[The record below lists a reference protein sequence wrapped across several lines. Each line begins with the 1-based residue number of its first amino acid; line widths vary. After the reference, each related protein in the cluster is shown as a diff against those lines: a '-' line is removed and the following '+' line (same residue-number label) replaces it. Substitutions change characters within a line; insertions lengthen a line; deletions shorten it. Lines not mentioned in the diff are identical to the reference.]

1 MSSLR
6 NWVVGA
12 TLLALTAGTCLAQG
26 GSLSEQKKAQN
37 KLLAYRA
44 ARVDAIR
51 KLAERIKGLHITSQ
65 TFVKDFVAEND
76 QISTALDAFLTGVRE
91 TGEPK
96 YADDGTCSV
105 TMEVPLE
112 TVITTLKSIYTAHY
126 KGDKIKIN
134 DFSEMTQTNTVKML
148 TETGN
153 GAPRPEFTQNEAAAV
168 PVGGDVNSAEY
179 LSGAAKAYWMA
190 HVTGQGRLMAVRA
203 ARVEGMRRLAERIGG
218 IQISSQT
225 FVRDFVA
232 ESDNIKSATNY
243 FLQGAR
249 EGAVTY
255 HTDELIVEVQMEIT
269 LQTVVANIRS
279 YAETHL
285 KGDRVKLKQL
295 QEYSETVKRQVIQE
309 TGMGVPPEK
318 YLKDVPPAQ
327 MAQVTQTM
335 QQFEKWPPLV
345 RAVGHGAMDTE
356 NENKAQAKLMAI
368 RAAELDARR
377 KLAEELDGLHITSN
391 TTVRDFVAQSD
402 TIRTSMMTFQQ
413 GGKVVEGS
421 EKVAAD
427 GTVEVTVEINPQPL
441 MDSILYFQRTMK
453 LEIK

>member
-1 MSSLR
+1 MSSLK

-12 TLLALTAGTCLAQG
+12 TLLALTAGVCLAQG
-26 GSLSEQKKAQN
+26 GSSLSEQKRAQN

-65 TFVKDFVAEND
+65 TYVKDFVAEND
-76 QISTALDAFLTGVRE
+76 QIRTALDAFLTGVRE
-91 TGEPK
+91 AGEPK
-96 YADDGTCSV
+96 YADDGTCSL

-112 TVITTLKSIYTAHY
+112 TVITTLKSMYSAYY

-134 DFSEMTQTNTVKML
+134 DFSEMTQTNNVKML

-153 GAPRPEFTQNEAAAV
+153 GAPRPEFAQNEPAAV
-168 PVGGDVNSAEY
+168 PQGADVNSAEY
-179 LSGAAKAYWMA
+179 LSGAAKAYWTA

-218 IQISSQT
+218 IRIASNT

-232 ESDNIKSATNY
+232 ESDSIKSATDY

-249 EGAVTY
+249 EGAITY
-255 HTDELIVEVQMEIT
+255 HTDELIVEVEMEVT

-279 YAETHL
+279 YTETHL

-295 QEYSETVKRQVIQE
+295 DEYSETVKNQVIRE

-318 YLKDVPPAQ
+318 YLKDVQ
-327 MAQVTQTM
+327 MTQVTQAV

-345 RAVGHGAMDTE
+345 RAVGHAAMDTE
-356 NENKAQAKLMAI
+356 NENKVQAKLMAI

-391 TTVRDFVAQSD
+391 TTVRDFVAQKD
-402 TIRTSMMTFQQ
+402 DIRTSMLTFQQ
-413 GGKVVEGS
+413 GAKVVEGS
-421 EKVAAD
+421 EKVAPD

-441 MDSILYFQRTMK
+441 MDSILYYQRTMK
-453 LEIK
+453 IEIK

>member
-1 MSSLR
+1 MSSLK

-12 TLLALTAGTCLAQG
+12 TLLALTAGVCLAQG
-26 GSLSEQKKAQN
+26 GASLSEQKKAQN

-65 TFVKDFVAEND
+65 TYVKDFVAEND
-76 QISTALDAFLTGVRE
+76 QINTALDAFLTGVRE

-96 YADDGTCSV
+96 YADDGTCSL

-112 TVITTLKSIYTAHY
+112 TVITTLKSMYSAYY

-134 DFSEMTQTNTVKML
+134 DFSEMTQTNDVKML

-153 GAPRPEFTQNEAAAV
+153 GAPRPEFTQNDAAAV
-168 PVGGDVNSAEY
+168 PAGADVNSAEY

-203 ARVEGMRRLAERIGG
+203 ARVEGMRKLAERIGG
-218 IQISSQT
+218 IQIASET
-225 FVRDFVA
+225 LVRDFVA
-232 ESDNIKSATNY
+232 ESDKIQGVTQF

-249 EGAVTY
+249 EGAIRY
-255 HTDELIVEVQMEIT
+255 HENELIVEVEMEVT

-279 YAETHL
+279 YTEAHL

-295 QEYSETVKRQVIQE
+295 DEYSQTVKNQVIRE
-309 TGMGVPPEK
+309 VGMGVPPEK
-318 YLKDVPPAQ
+318 YLKDVQ
-327 MAQVTQTM
+327 MTQVTAAV
-335 QQFEKWPPLV
+335 QQFEKWPPLI
-345 RAVGHGAMDTE
+345 RAVGHAAMDTE
-356 NENKAQAKLMAI
+356 NENKVQAKLMAI

-402 TIRTSMMTFQQ
+402 DIRTSMMTFQQ

-421 EKVAAD
+421 EKVASD

-441 MDSILYFQRTMK
+441 MDSIMYFQRTMK
-453 LEIK
+453 ISIK